1 MVLLV
6 FLHLGGQ
13 PLVID
18 LLQQIE
24 QGGNGLDDSHLENP
38 PDNDLD
44 GQEHISAEGGH
55 GGAGQDRQ
63 GKPHIEAVVFRQ
75 LGTEMQGPVQ
85 LPKREAQQ
93 DGRENQV
100 GQVVR
105 DKDDSERDDQQSH
118 QHNGRVRREGGV
130 DLPAVQADE
139 QRAEDGCQQPGI
151 FYQQP
156 RCHREEVMLG
166 DGSPDGDGKGKN
178 DHGNQQQQ
186 AELVFLELFGPEVG
200 DKAHE
205 QAGQQAAQ
213 QDGDDQVEQHEE
225 SKADDHG
232 TAPFTL
238 DGIKKIAAVFF
249 AGVQLGAPEEE
260 TEAAKD
266 APVGGLTVD
275 EDVVLH
281 LAITLLGVIVGFL
294 QHGIHP

>member
-1 MVLLV
+1 MGVYAARVAL
-6 FLHLGGQ
+6 
-13 PLVID
+13 
-18 LLQQIE
+18 
-24 QGGNGLDDSHLENP
+24 
-38 PDNDLD
+38 
-44 GQEHISAEGGH
+44 ISRPCRRMSSEPKM
-55 GGAGQDRQ
+55 AG
-63 GKPHIEAVVFRQ
+63 
-75 LGTEMQGPVQ
+75 
-85 LPKREAQQ
+85 
-93 DGRENQV
+93 
-100 GQVVR
+100 
-105 DKDDSERDDQQSH
+105 
-118 QHNGRVRREGGV
+118 REGGV

-139 QRAEDGCQQPGI
+139 QRAEDGRQQPGI

-156 RCHREEVMLG
+156 GCHGEEMMLG
-166 DGSPDGDGKGKN
+166 DGGPDGDGKGEN
-178 DHGNQQQQ
+178 DHGDQQQQ

-205 QAGQQAAQ
+205 QAGQHAAQ
-213 QDGDDQVEQHEE
+213 QDRDNQVEEHEK
-225 SKADDHG
+225 SQSDNHG

>member
-1 MVLLV
+1 
-6 FLHLGGQ
+6 
-13 PLVID
+13 
-18 LLQQIE
+18 
-24 QGGNGLDDSHLENP
+24 
-38 PDNDLD
+38 
-44 GQEHISAEGGH
+44 
-55 GGAGQDRQ
+55 
-63 GKPHIEAVVFRQ
+63 
-75 LGTEMQGPVQ
+75 
-85 LPKREAQQ
+85 
-93 DGRENQV
+93 
-100 GQVVR
+100 
-105 DKDDSERDDQQSH
+105 
-118 QHNGRVRREGGV
+118 
-130 DLPAVQADE
+130 
-139 QRAEDGCQQPGI
+139 
-151 FYQQP
+151 
-156 RCHREEVMLG
+156 MLG
-166 DGSPDGDGKGKN
+166 DGSPDGDGKGEN

-225 SKADDHG
+225 SQADDHG

-238 DGIKKIAAVFF
+238 DGIEEIAAVFF